1 MSVWMSLLAQ
11 GSQPSDGAMGAIA
24 AVFGLIYVAFI
35 ILMVASAW
43 KIFTKA
49 NQPGWAAII
58 PIYNVVVLLNIV
70 GRPVW
75 WVVLF
80 LIPFVNFV
88 ALILVSIDLAKSF
101 GKETLYGLGLAFLG
115 FIFFPMLGFGSAQ
128 YQGPSAS

>member
-115 FIFFPMLGFGSAQ
+115 FIFFPMLGFGSAL
-128 YQGPSAS
+128 YLGPSAS